1 MPTVTPFV
9 LSSALEF
16 GIQSNS
22 GTFIQKISNKA
33 SVETAELLNGS
44 GEVGRAWPFKNMSKG
59 TVKGHDTTAVV
70 PGVGD
75 SGVGSNSGLTIIN
88 DLTNEEENTTP
99 TGWEY
104 SYTVY
109 PAGAAS

>member
-1 MPTVTPFV
+1 M
-9 LSSALEF
+9 
-16 GIQSNS
+16 I
-22 GTFIQKISNKA
+22 
-33 SVETAELLNGS
+33 
-44 GEVGRAWPFKNMSKG
+44 
-59 TVKGHDTTAVV
+59 TAVV